1 MDVFH
6 SYDYMDDRIIYD
18 YMNPQKDRNLIPV
31 FFLLCRNSA
40 VRRKNNLVIICVV
53 YHILIV
59 EEENSKYKTGGK

>member
-31 FFLLCRNSA
+31 FFF
-40 VRRKNNLVIICVV
+40 VV
-53 YHILIV
+53 Q
-59 EEENSKYKTGGK
+59 EQRCKKEK